1 MFQSISW
8 IEFLTLTGVLVVGY
22 YAISV
27 PVLFAEEIKAILN
40 NGFPKRKVASDAG
53 VDLAASNSLMGETR
67 GQRGHKHDENVNAAS
82 DELVFAPMTKPGEDV
97 EVSETREKTQNDSLL
112 VGSVSDLGQEINALS
127 KKTASLSKAE
137 IATKFSQLLAKY
149 SKVGTSRYRST
160 ITLLIIETLQENNS
174 LVVSGQE
181 VDSWW
186 SK

>member
-8 IEFLTLTGVLVVGY
+8 IEFLTVTGVLVVGY

-40 NGFPKRKVASDAG
+40 NGFPKRKAASDAG
-53 VDLAASNSLMGETR
+53 AGLATDNLMGETR
-67 GQRGHKHDENVNAAS
+67 GQRGHKHDENVNAGS
-82 DELVFAPMTKPGEDV
+82 DELLFAPMTVPGEDV
-97 EVSETREKTQNDSLL
+97 EATETREKTQNDSLL
-112 VGSVSDLGQEINALS
+112 VGSVSDLGQEISALS

-137 IATKFSQLLAKY
+137 IASKFKQLLGKY
-149 SKVGTSRYRST
+149 SKVGASRYRST